1 MREGARA
8 GAPRDGGAVA
18 PRARCRRGA
27 RGRAARRMRGALAGL
42 LVLGWPATACGGSG
56 GAHPGV
62 PPDDGRPLVVVSGAD
77 LTATDEGGSVHQ
89 QLIDDW
95 NRNHSRKARLVELPA
110 AEDGQRGELIAA
122 LQSGAGDFDVL
133 NVDTAWIPELAE
145 AGLIRELD
153 EDRHLLDADFLPQ
166 AAAAGRWRGRT
177 YGVPFNSDVG
187 LLYFRQDLLERQGRD
202 VGDLAADSMAEL
214 VHDWPGS
221 SDWLYVTQLRPYEGL
236 TVNTLE
242 AFWSEGVE
250 LVDARG
256 RYQGSQEALERG
268 LAALRRITAP
278 GKLNDAS
285 YEADESAAIAEF
297 ADAQAGTVLMRNWP
311 FAFAQVADA
320 LPPGTGTFGVTRL
333 PGTAMLGGQ
342 SLVLSAQSARAE
354 DAMELMRFLTSP
366 DSQRKLLD
374 AGFAPALR
382 DAYPLD
388 DPEHLDCDRPRT
400 VLRPPPATGAAG
412 GEDGGGGDT
421 AAGAS
426 PSRDPEYAALLWCAL
441 EQAHQRP
448 ATPYYPEFSRLLRT
462 EVAEL
467 LGHGRGDERDVRS
480 TAEELNELLPLALD
494 GRLPEPPA
502 GD

>member
-1 MREGARA
+1 MTF
-8 GAPRDGGAVA
+8 
-18 PRARCRRGA
+18 
-27 RGRAARRMRGALAGL
+27 L
-42 LVLGWPATACGGSG
+42 LGWLAAACGGSG
-56 GAHPGV
+56 GSGPDV

-89 QLIDDW
+89 RLIDDW
-95 NRNHSRKARLVELPA
+95 NRDHSRKARLVELPA

-153 EDRHLLDADFLPQ
+153 EDQHLLDADFLPQ
-166 AAAAGRWRGRT
+166 AAAAGRWEGRT

-202 VGDLAADSMAEL
+202 AGDLAADGMADL

-221 SDWLYVTQLRPYEGL
+221 SNWLYVTQLRPYEGL

-250 LVDARG
+250 LVDSRG
-256 RYQGSQEALERG
+256 RYQGSEAALERG
-268 LAALRRITAP
+268 LTALRQIATP

-285 YEADESAAIAEF
+285 YEADESASIAEF
-297 ADAQAGTVLMRNWP
+297 ADPEAGTVLMRNWP
-311 FAFAQVADA
+311 FAYAQVAA
-320 LPPGTGTFGVTRL
+320 AFPPGERTFGVTEL
-333 PGTAMLGGQ
+333 PGTAALGGQ
-342 SLVLSAQSARAE
+342 SLVLSASSARAA
-354 DAMELMRFLTSP
+354 DAMELMRFLTSE

-388 DPEHLDCDRPRT
+388 DPDHLDCDRPRT
-400 VLRPPPATGAAG
+400 VLRPAAG
-412 GEDGGGGDT
+412 ETPPGEEAGESGEAGDGGGDA
-421 AAGAS
+421 AAGTS

-441 EQAHQRP
+441 RQAHQRP
-448 ATPYYPEFSRLLRT
+448 ATPYYPEFSQLLRT
-462 EVAEL
+462 EVAAL
-467 LGHGRGDERDVRS
+467 LGDGAGDERDVRS
-480 TAEELNELLPLALD
+480 TAEDLDELLPLALD
-494 GRLPEPPA
+494 GRLPEPSA
-502 GD
+502 GG